1 MNQYEYLKELRR
13 CLSILDRVEEDRVI
27 EYYAELIGDKVEL
40 GIPEEEVLSQLGT
53 PRQLADK
60 ILAETQE
67 DEDYTEKVFTVSDS
81 EISSVKVDIDLM
93 KVKVCYR
100 QDDKNEIRITYY
112 ENNKHK
118 PTVTTEDG
126 QVTLKDKTDFFSN
139 LFNTGMVNIK
149 RGKLETIV
157 EIPKN
162 NKTLKINIET
172 SNAKITANNL
182 NADSLYLETS
192 NADIDISGEF
202 TDDVYC
208 KTSNASI
215 NGENIKAH
223 TVNFDTSNGSCNAE
237 TVVSHSLEFVTSN
250 ASINISS
257 INSDSVRID
266 TSNNSINLGDTI
278 ANDSFYAQ
286 TSNGNI
292 NAKGIDSDKIEL
304 DTSNGSIIATIIGK
318 EKDFRIESGTSNG
331 NDNISGRGNDS
342 ASKSLLAYTSNGNIN
357 IDFDDEYTVAKG
369 LQEMLD

>member
-1 MNQYEYLKELRR
+1 MTKKFLAITGIVCAVGL
-13 CLSILDRVEEDRVI
+13 II
-27 EYYAELIGDKVEL
+27 ALIGFAMVGFDFVKL
-40 GIPEEEVLSQLGT
+40 DL
-53 PRQLADK
+53 
-60 ILAETQE
+60 

-118 PTVTTEDG
+118 PTVATEDG

-172 SNAKITANNL
+172 SNAKITVNNL

-223 TVNFDTSNGSCNAE
+223 TVNFDTSNGSCNA
-237 TVVSHSLEFVTSN
+237 
-250 ASINISS
+250 
-257 INSDSVRID
+257 
-266 TSNNSINLGDTI
+266 
-278 ANDSFYAQ
+278 
-286 TSNGNI
+286 
-292 NAKGIDSDKIEL
+292 
-304 DTSNGSIIATIIGK
+304 
-318 EKDFRIESGTSNG
+318 
-331 NDNISGRGNDS
+331 
-342 ASKSLLAYTSNGNIN
+342 
-357 IDFDDEYTVAKG
+357 
-369 LQEMLD
+369 

>member
-237 TVVSHSLEFVTSN
+237 TVVSHSLEFGTSN

-257 INSDSVRID
+257 INSDSVRLD

-292 NAKGIDSDKIEL
+292 NTKGIDSDKIEL

-331 NDNISGRGNDS
+331 NDNISGRGNSS

-357 IDFDDEYTVAKG
+357 IDFDDEYTIAKG

>member
-1 MNQYEYLKELRR
+1 MTKKFLAITGIVCAVGL
-13 CLSILDRVEEDRVI
+13 II
-27 EYYAELIGDKVEL
+27 ALIGFAMVGFDFVKL
-40 GIPEEEVLSQLGT
+40 DL
-53 PRQLADK
+53 
-60 ILAETQE
+60 

-93 KVKVCYR
+93 KVKICYR

-126 QVTLKDKTDFFSN
+126 TVILNDRKGFIIN
-139 LFNTGMVNIK
+139 LFSTDGIFSGIK
-149 RGKLETIV
+149 RSKLETVV

-172 SNAKITANNL
+172 SNAKITVNNL

-237 TVVSHSLEFVTSN
+237 TVLSHSLEFGTSN

-257 INSDSVRID
+257 INSDSVRLD

-292 NAKGIDSDKIEL
+292 NTKGIDSDKIEL

-357 IDFDDEYTVAKG
+357 IDFDDEYTIAKG

>member
-67 DEDYTEKVFTVSDS
+67 DEGYTEKVFTVSDS

-237 TVVSHSLEFVTSN
+237 TVLSHSLEFVTSN

-257 INSDSVRID
+257 INSDSVRLD

-292 NAKGIDSDKIEL
+292 NTKGIDSDKIEL

-331 NDNISGRGNDS
+331 NDNISGRGNSS

-357 IDFDDEYTVAKG
+357 IDFDDEYTIAKC

>member
-1 MNQYEYLKELRR
+1 MTKKFLAITGIVCAVGL
-13 CLSILDRVEEDRVI
+13 II
-27 EYYAELIGDKVEL
+27 ALIGFAMVGFDFVKL
-40 GIPEEEVLSQLGT
+40 DL
-53 PRQLADK
+53 
-60 ILAETQE
+60 

-118 PTVTTEDG
+118 PTVATEDG

-172 SNAKITANNL
+172 SNAKITVNNL

-257 INSDSVRID
+257 INSDSVRLD

-292 NAKGIDSDKIEL
+292 NTKGIDSDKIEL

-318 EKDFRIESGTSNG
+318 EKDFRIESVTSNG

-342 ASKSLLAYTSNGNIN
+342 ASKSLSAYTSNGNIN

-369 LQEMLD
+369 LQEILD